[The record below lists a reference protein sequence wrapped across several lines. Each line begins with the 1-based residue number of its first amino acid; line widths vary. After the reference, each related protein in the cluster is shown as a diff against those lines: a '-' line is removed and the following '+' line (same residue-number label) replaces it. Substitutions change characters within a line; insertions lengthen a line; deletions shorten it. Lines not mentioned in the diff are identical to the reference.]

1 MSKEIWNSEKAVVV
15 EVFMVFFLQ
24 KKITTY
30 NLLFSKTSFSFSPL
44 PMTRVNCPA
53 MSPSEMGVA
62 GESPS
67 QGGGLWDWK
76 PSEAGSLSAP
86 VFVASEV
93 GVAVSG
99 EAAVSGAV
107 CTKLG
112 GL

>member
-1 MSKEIWNSEKAVVV
+1 
-15 EVFMVFFLQ
+15 
-24 KKITTY
+24 
-30 NLLFSKTSFSFSPL
+30 
-44 PMTRVNCPA
+44 MTRVNCPA

-93 GVAVSG
+93 GVAVSR
-99 EAAVSGAV
+99 EVAVSGAV